1 MTDDRAMAK
10 TTITQITDDLD
21 GSKGAQTYSFAWQ
34 GTEYTVDLS
43 NKNFK
48 ALDKLLL
55 PYIEAGQRVSRRS
68 PSGRRSAPSQKSVS
82 TIREWARGQGLEVS
96 ERGRIPKAIVEQYEA
111 AH

>member
-1 MTDDRAMAK
+1 MAK

-21 GSKGAQTYSFAWQ
+21 GSKGAETYSFALQ
-34 GTEYTVDLS
+34 GTEYSIDLS

-48 ALDKLLL
+48 ALEKLLL
-55 PYIEAGQRVSRRS
+55 PYIEAGQKVSHRSLSTRRS
-68 PSGRRSAPSQKSVS
+68 TSSQKNVGAL
-82 TIREWARGQGLEVS
+82 REWARIQGLEVS